1 MNKIKIYFWLDIL
14 MLIFFIIVAISALI
28 LFTGLRLEG
37 IRNQDLKLIHN
48 YSGLILIIIMVI
60 HFLLHFKWVTSVGK
74 SLFKK

>member
-14 MLIFFIIVAISALI
+14 MLIFFIIVAISALL
-28 LFTGLRLEG
+28 LFTGLRFEG

-48 YSGLILIIIMVI
+48 YSGLILIIIMTI